1 MYTRIWSDIHW
12 YYVWLHFSYTLDDV
26 LDCIISYL
34 VHDIYIPWWMVINY
48 MNDII
53 YKKFVSLVYDAFYE
67 ISLHLF

>member
-1 MYTRIWSDIHW
+1 
-12 YYVWLHFSYTLDDV
+12 
-26 LDCIISYL
+26 
-34 VHDIYIPWWMVINY
+34 MVINY